1 MKHMTDNPATPSLG
15 TGPALDPEAGI
26 ASLLTDDLTIDG
38 TGYEENPTTAQNG
51 QPSQEDHGEDDASLE
66 TQSEESDEGDEDSE
80 ADEDSDDQT
89 NAAEPVLTVK
99 VDGKEMQVPQ
109 SEVIAGYQRQADY
122 SRKTNDL
129 AQARRQFD
137 TDRTTFETERQSV
150 GQERTHYRALLGQL
164 QQAVSQLTTQEP
176 TQEQWAQL
184 QQEDPT
190 QFLIARENWRIL
202 NDQKQAAQAELHRL
216 NHQELA
222 QQQQAWAQHV
232 QQAAQT
238 FRESIPA
245 WKDEA
250 TGRREL
256 GELVEYARNLGY
268 SDDEIQAAG
277 DPRALQALYKAMKFD
292 ALQSQARNLKPV
304 ARTKTLAAGSP
315 QRGVSGSKR
324 SNAEKRLARSGS
336 IDDAAAIFETLDL

>member
-1 MKHMTDNPATPSLG
+1 MTDNPANPSLG
-15 TGPALDPEAGI
+15 TGPTLDPEAGI

-38 TGYEENPTTAQNG
+38 TGYEEDPTTARNG
-51 QPSQEDHGEDDASLE
+51 QPSQEDHGADDESLE
-66 TQSEESDEGDEDSE
+66 TQSAEADEGEEASE
-80 ADEDSDDQT
+80 ADEDDSDET
-89 NAAEPVLTVK
+89 NAAEPIFTVK

-129 AQARRQFD
+129 AQARREFEA
-137 TDRTTFETERQSV
+137 TRTSFQTEAQAVS
-150 GQERTHYRALLGQL
+150 QERTHYKALLGQL
-164 QQAVSQLTTQEP
+164 QDAVNQLTTQEP
-176 TQEQWAQL
+176 TQEQWARL

-216 NHQELA
+216 NQQELA
-222 QQQQAWAQHV
+222 QQQQQWAQHV

-256 GELVEYARNLGY
+256 GELVEYARNQGY

-277 DPRALQALYKAMKFD
+277 DPRALTALYKAMKFD

-304 ARTKTLAAGSP
+304 QKTKTLPAGSP
-315 QRGVSGSKR
+315 ARSVSGSKR
-324 SNAEKRLARSGS
+324 SDAMKRLKATGS
-336 IDDAAAIFETLDL
+336 VDDAAAIFETMDL